1 MQRHNSHT
9 APLKMFTTLS
19 ATEIVRAVRS
29 GRLTPLEVVEAH
41 IARITQVNPLLNA
54 VAAVRFDA
62 AREEARAAA
71 ARPRDDWGP
80 LHGLPVTIK
89 DALDVAGMPA
99 ACGLVSRAD
108 RVAAADA
115 TVVARLRQAGAI
127 VLATTVTP
135 DNCWGQETI
144 NPLHGLT
151 RNPWDLERTVGG
163 STGGEAAL
171 IAAGGSPLGLGSD
184 ISGSIRLPAVFCG
197 VAGLRPTSGALP
209 EEGFWPPSAGN
220 LALLNALGPM
230 ARRVED
236 LALAW
241 EVLRDAGP
249 LPNPPSLRGLPL
261 AHWADD
267 GLLPASPAVTMG
279 VAAAVRALQAV
290 GMRPVAGAPP
300 ARRLA
305 SVGWGALL
313 GRGERRAIAEGFG
326 GGVAWSPYTELL
338 RAVMGRSR
346 VGRASLTNWLV
357 SHGIPELNAVLRING
372 RRWRVELQAQFA
384 ALVGAGVAVCPVF
397 PTTAPRHGWST
408 VVLHTLS
415 AQQWVNLA
423 GLPALTVPVGFN
435 GRAMPIGVQLVAAPG
450 GEATLLA
457 AGLAVQ
463 RALMPRAPVPNL

>member
-1 MQRHNSHT
+1 MI
-9 APLKMFTTLS
+9 TTLS

-41 IARITQVNPLLNA
+41 IARITKVNPLLNA
-54 VAAVRFDA
+54 VAAARFTT
-62 AREEARAAA
+62 AREEAHAAA
-71 ARPRDDWGP
+71 ARPRSAWGP

-99 ACGLVSRAD
+99 TCGLVSRAD
-108 RVAAADA
+108 RVAPSDA

-135 DNCWGQETI
+135 DNCWGQETT

-151 RNPWDLERTVGG
+151 RNPWDPGRTVGG

-171 IAAGGSPLGLGSD
+171 IAACGSPLGLGSD
-184 ISGSIRLPAVFCG
+184 ISGSIRLPAAFCG
-197 VAGLRPTSGALP
+197 IAGLRPTSGALP
-209 EEGFWPPSAGN
+209 EDGFWPPSVGN
-220 LALLNALGPM
+220 LALLNAIGPM

-241 EVLRDAGP
+241 EVLRDGGP
-249 LPNPPSLRGLPL
+249 LPSPPSLCGLPL
-261 AHWADD
+261 AHWDDD
-267 GLLPASPAVTMG
+267 GLLPASRAVAAG
-279 VAAAVRALQAV
+279 VAAAARALQVA

-300 ARRLA
+300 ARRMA
-305 SVGWGALL
+305 GVGWGALM
-313 GRGERRAIAEGFG
+313 GQGERRAIAEGFG
-326 GGVAWSPYTELL
+326 GGMAWSPYTELL
-338 RAVMGRSR
+338 QVAIGRGR
-346 VGRASLTNWLV
+346 IGRASLTNWLI
-357 SHGIPELNAVLRING
+357 SHGVPELNAVLRIDG
-372 RRWRVELQAQFA
+372 QRWRAELQAQFV

-397 PTTAPRHGWST
+397 PTTAPRHGWSA

-423 GLPALTVPVGFN
+423 GLPALAVPVGFS
-435 GRAMPIGVQLVAAPG
+435 GRGMPVGVQLVAAPG

-463 RALMPRAPVPNL
+463 QALMPRVVVRSL